1 MQAGRA
7 DTQQKPVRG
16 RMGIRGVLAAESL
29 MGRTMP
35 TASSTVSVIDYSK
48 FAALDERL
56 RKRRAAAAF
65 KKGYE
70 TWERYDAAIRKVMR
84 HHGKSVGWDA
94 DVDFYHGG
102 DWFHELYD
110 GFALMTTT
118 ALSIPLLHDL
128 QEVVTRHH
136 PEALLSFG
144 GEVSTPMLG
153 LDVLVTPTQICAAW
167 YENTAATCRRK
178 IKKTGV
184 QIL

>member
-1 MQAGRA
+1 MRL
-7 DTQQKPVRG
+7 PIHV
-16 RMGIRGVLAAESL
+16 
-29 MGRTMP
+29 MP
-35 TASSTVSVIDYSK
+35 NSTVSVIDYSN

-56 RKRRAAAAF
+56 RKKRGAAS

-70 TWERYDAAIRKVMR
+70 IWERYDAAIRDVMR
-84 HHGKSVGWDA
+84 LHGKLVGWDA

-118 ALSIPLLHDL
+118 ALSIPLLHGL
-128 QEVVTRHH
+128 QAVVMQHH
-136 PEALLSFG
+136 PDALLSFG

-153 LDVLVTPTQICAAW
+153 LDVLVTPTEICAAW

-178 IKKTGV
+178 IKEAGV
-184 QIL
+184 HIL